1 MFRFLRVPSL
11 VKTCCEKSF
20 YSTKS
25 LNLVFFGSDAV
36 SNPTLQLLYNDYLRE
51 DGLINK
57 LEVFFEDVSFIANRL
72 CVLQIRKASVEMRL
86 LSLLFDVSA
95 NNTRFPSLNFRKWST
110 FGFDTSEVESTLL
123 KNGFRLNRSHPSSMI
138 CVWLLRSVILCLRM

>member
-1 MFRFLRVPSL
+1 MFRLSRIRPLVHSL
-11 VKTCCEKSF
+11 CGKSF

-57 LEVFFEDVSFIANRL
+57 LEV
-72 CVLQIRKASVEMRL
+72 L
-86 LSLLFDVSA
+86 LAVPLL
-95 NNTRFPSLNFRKWST
+95 L
-110 FGFDTSEVESTLL
+110 
-123 KNGFRLNRSHPSSMI
+123 
-138 CVWLLRSVILCLRM
+138 

>member
-1 MFRFLRVPSL
+1 MFRLSRARSL
-11 VKTCCEKSF
+11 VNTFCGKSF

-57 LEVFFEDVSFIANRL
+57 FEV
-72 CVLQIRKASVEMRL
+72 L
-86 LSLLFDVSA
+86 L
-95 NNTRFPSLNFRKWST
+95 
-110 FGFDTSEVESTLL
+110 VESL
-123 KNGFRLNRSHPSSMI
+123 K
-138 CVWLLRSVILCLRM
+138 

>member
-1 MFRFLRVPSL
+1 MFRFLRVRSL
-11 VKTCCEKSF
+11 VKTCCGKSF

-57 LEVFFEDVSFIANRL
+57 LEVFFEDV
-72 CVLQIRKASVEMRL
+72 
-86 LSLLFDVSA
+86 
-95 NNTRFPSLNFRKWST
+95 
-110 FGFDTSEVESTLL
+110 
-123 KNGFRLNRSHPSSMI
+123 
-138 CVWLLRSVILCLRM
+138 